1 MTSVIVGVTFLVCLA
16 VKEFLEY
23 TKLAEERESKEAFN
37 FSDVARNPSR
47 VLGIGLKRLDNPR
60 PLGWCLSNPSPFIVT
75 FLILPG
81 LANGREELA
90 RD

>member
-1 MTSVIVGVTFLVCLA
+1 MTSVIVRVTFLVCLA
-16 VKEFLEY
+16 VKEFLAY

-37 FSDVARNPSR
+37 FFDAARNPRS
-47 VLGIGLKRLDNPR
+47 VLGIGLKRLDNPS
-60 PLGWCLSNPSPFIVT
+60 PLGSCLSYPSPFIVT

-81 LANGREELA
+81 LANGSEELA